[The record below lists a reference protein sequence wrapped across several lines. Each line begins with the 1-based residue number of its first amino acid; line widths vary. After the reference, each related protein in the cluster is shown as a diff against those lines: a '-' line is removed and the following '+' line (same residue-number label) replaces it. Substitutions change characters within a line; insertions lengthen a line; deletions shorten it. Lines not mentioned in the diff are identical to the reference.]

1 MSDGPLIVH
10 VHASTYAPEP
20 SKCVSPELNRKPEDV
35 STLGLLWKQ
44 DATQDADVTGSGEDC
59 DMCALSR
66 LKRRGVKHIS
76 VNHT

>member
-10 VHASTYAPEP
+10 VHTSTYAPEP
-20 SKCVSPELNRKPEDV
+20 SKCVSPELNRKPENV

-44 DATQDADVTGSGEDC
+44 DATQNGSGEDC
-59 DMCALSR
+59 DMCALSQ
-66 LKRRGVKHIS
+66 LKRRGVKHTS

>member
-10 VHASTYAPEP
+10 VHASPYAPEP

-35 STLGLLWKQ
+35 STLELLWKQ
-44 DATQDADVTGSGEDC
+44 DAIQDADVTGSGEDC
-59 DMCALSR
+59 DMCALWQ
-66 LKRRGVKHIS
+66 LKRRGVKHTS

>member
-10 VHASTYAPEP
+10 VHASTYAPKP

-59 DMCALSR
+59 DMCVHSR
-66 LKRRGVKHIS
+66 SSKEEVLNTHQ
-76 VNHT
+76 